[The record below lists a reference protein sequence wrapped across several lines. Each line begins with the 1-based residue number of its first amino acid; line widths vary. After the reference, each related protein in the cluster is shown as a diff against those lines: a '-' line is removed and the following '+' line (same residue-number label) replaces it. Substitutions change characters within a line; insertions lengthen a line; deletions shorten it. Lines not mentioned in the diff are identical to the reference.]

1 MLMGELFPRLTGA
14 RIYRTSKNM
23 SIGGSTDYMDM
34 LYIIFW
40 LFTNFRILALQ
51 M

>member
-1 MLMGELFPRLTGA
+1 MLMGELFPRLTGPEYIA
-14 RIYRTSKNM
+14 PQTNM